1 MLELTA
7 DGLAQVIEH
16 GVRATAP
23 GATPGQFPQIAGLR
37 FSFDPAL
44 PAGDRVRSAI
54 IVNDFG
60 NTIDTLVKDG
70 NVFGDPARK
79 IKVVTL
85 NFLAGGGDAYPFPTL
100 GTNRVDLDT
109 VITAPGQATFT
120 VPGSE
125 QDAFAEYLLTFH
137 PDASTAYFIEDTPV
151 EQDERIQQLNKRD
164 DSIFPPN
171 FKLQLLHASDFEG
184 ATDAT
189 VDAPNFA
196 AVVDALDDTYA
207 NTLILSSGDNF
218 IPGPFLFASEDPSLQ
233 NPLRT
238 AVGTYFSASGQV
250 RPAIGRADIAI
261 LNMIGIQAS
270 VLGNHEFDLGT
281 TELNSQIGVDIRSG
295 GADRRW
301 VGAQFPYLSANLNF
315 SADPN
320 LAYLVTA
327 DGQETSAFQTPA
339 GITANSE
346 KKGLARSAIVTVN
359 GEKIGLVGATTQI
372 LAALSSPGA
381 TQVVGPNSDNM
392 PALAAILQP
401 VIDDLR
407 ASGINK
413 IILLAHLQQIALEQQ
428 LAPLLNGVDIVV
440 AGGSHTLLADN
451 NDRLR
456 TGDAPQ
462 GDYPIVSQ
470 NADGEPCLIVNTLSE
485 YKYLGRLVVDFDDQ
499 GKIDLNSL
507 DDSVNGAYATD
518 TLGVADVWAGDYNA
532 AFTPASKGQRVR
544 DLCNA
549 IRNVIVAKDGNIL
562 GKTNVFLEGRRNAV
576 RTEETNFGNLSAF
589 ANLWQA
595 KQADPAVTISFKNGG
610 GIRQAIGQVF
620 AVGADVELLPPAANP
635 AAGKEEGDISQL
647 DLENSL
653 RFNNRLS
660 VLELTADGVAQ
671 IIEHGVRATAPGAT
685 PGQFPQIGGLRF
697 SFDPA
702 LAAGDR
708 VRSAIIVDEND
719 NALDTIINDGEVFG
733 NPARTIKVVTL
744 NFLAGGGD
752 AYPFPTL
759 GTKRV
764 DLDTVITAP
773 GQATFTVPGSEQDAL
788 AEYLLTFH
796 KDAASAYDVDDTSV
810 GQDQRIQQLNRRG
823 EGIFP
828 IGNFGLLTPPNNF
841 RLVTSPTNAGPV
853 LITWERA
860 DNASNY
866 QWLAD
871 FPGGNFATPLLSFPA
886 DNGGTATSLTNSVQA
901 IDGILGGFG
910 LPAGDSSDIIW
921 TVRAYAFDR
930 RDSLAADE
938 VFTLKLV
945 RDAQI
950 QPFNLLTP
958 ANGSTLTVGG
968 NPNTAFPI
976 TWQTTTS
983 LANGPIRYSWQAG
996 LDSATAVNAPLLA
1009 FPSDNGGA
1017 SPVITFTAGQLDQI
1031 LQSAGLP
1038 IGGSVT
1044 ISWVAKAQVGQFSRF
1059 SNQAFRVT
1067 LLRTGIIGTYEPAE
1081 GNLKLYPN
1089 PTSGLMTIELT
1100 DASTGDYEI
1109 FSNDGRLV
1117 QRGQL
1122 NGNKETIE
1130 VKSLQNGV
1138 YNLTVR
1144 TEKGQY
1150 ATRFTLQK

>member
-1 MLELTA
+1 
-7 DGLAQVIEH
+7 
-16 GVRATAP
+16 
-23 GATPGQFPQIAGLR
+23 
-37 FSFDPAL
+37 
-44 PAGDRVRSAI
+44 
-54 IVNDFG
+54 
-60 NTIDTLVKDG
+60 
-70 NVFGDPARK
+70 
-79 IKVVTL
+79 
-85 NFLAGGGDAYPFPTL
+85 
-100 GTNRVDLDT
+100 
-109 VITAPGQATFT
+109 
-120 VPGSE
+120 
-125 QDAFAEYLLTFH
+125 
-137 PDASTAYFIEDTPV
+137 
-151 EQDERIQQLNKRD
+151 
-164 DSIFPPN
+164 
-171 FKLQLLHASDFEG
+171 LLHASDFEG

-189 VDAPNFA
+189 IDAPNFA
-196 AVVDALDDTYA
+196 AVVDAFDNAYP
-207 NTLILSSGDNF
+207 NTVILASGDCY

-238 AVGTYFSASGQV
+238 AVGTYFTASGQV
-250 RPAIGRADIAI
+250 RAAIGRADIAI
-261 LNMIGIQAS
+261 LNMIGIEAS
-270 VLGNHEFDLGT
+270 ALGNHEFDLGT
-281 TELNSQIGVDIRSG
+281 TEVNSMIGVDIRSG

-301 VGAQFPYLSANLNF
+301 VGAQFPYLSSNLSF
-315 SADPN
+315 ASEPA
-320 LAYLVTA
+320 LSYLVTT
-327 DGQETSAFQTPA
+327 DGREATDFRTPPA
-339 GITANSE
+339 IANNSE
-346 KKGLARSAIVTVN
+346 KKGLARSSVITRN
-359 GEKIGLVGATTQI
+359 GEKIGLVGATTPRLAQI
-372 LAALSSPGA
+372 SSPGN
-381 TQVVGPNSDNM
+381 TQVLNPGAGTDNM
-392 PALAAILQP
+392 ADLASIIQP
-401 VIDDLR
+401 VVDALR
-407 ASGINK
+407 AQGINK
-413 IILLAHLQQIALEQQ
+413 IILMTHLQQLAFEKQ
-428 LAPLLNGVDIVV
+428 LAPLVKGVDIII
-440 AGGSHTLLADN
+440 AGGSHALCADA

-456 TGDAPQ
+456 VGDAIEDQ
-462 GDYPIVSQ
+462 YPIQ
-470 NADGEPCLIVNTLSE
+470 TLNADGEPCLIVNTKSE
-485 YKYLGRLVVDFDDQ
+485 YKYLGRLVVDFDQ
-499 GKIDLNSL
+499 NGVLVPASL
-507 DDSVNGAYATD
+507 DDNINGAYATD
-518 TLGVADVWAGDYNA
+518 TLGVTDVWAGNYAA
-532 AFTPASKGQRVR
+532 AFTPASKGQNVR

-562 GKTNVFLEGRRNAV
+562 GKTNVFLEGRRAFV
-576 RTEETNFGNLSAF
+576 RTQETNFGNLSAD
-589 ANLWQA
+589 ANLWLA
-595 KQADPAVTISFKNGG
+595 KQVDPKVAISFKNGG
-610 GIRQAIGQVF
+610 GIRQAIGQVL
-620 AVGADVELLPPAANP
+620 AVGSDVQLLPPGANP
-635 AAGKEEGDISQL
+635 LAGKEEGDISQL

-685 PGQFPQIGGLRF
+685 PGQFPQVGGVRF
-697 SFDPA
+697 SFDPT
-702 LAAGDR
+702 LPAGDR

-719 NALDTIINDGEVFG
+719 NTLDTIVKDGNVFG
-733 NPARTIKVVTL
+733 NPARKIKVVTL

-752 AYPFPTL
+752 SYPFPTL

-764 DLDTVITAP
+764 DLDTVITTP
-773 GQATFTVPGSEQDAL
+773 GLATFTVPGSEQDAL

-796 KDAASAYDVDDTSV
+796 PDAAKAYDTDDTPVEEDS
-810 GQDQRIQQLNRRG
+810 RIQQLNRRG

-828 IGNFGLLTPPNNF
+828 IGNFGLLSPPDNF
-841 RLVTSPTNAGPV
+841 RLVTSPTNATPV
-853 LITWERA
+853 PITWERA

-871 FPGGNFATPLLSFPA
+871 FPGGNFGTPLLSFPSN
-886 DNGGTATSLTNSVQA
+886 NGGTAEVLTNTVQA

-910 LPAGDSSDIIW
+910 LPAGDSTNIIW
-921 TVRAYAFDR
+921 TVRAYAFNR
-930 RDSLAADE
+930 RDSLGADD

-1038 IGGSVT
+1038 VGGSVT
-1044 ISWVAKAQVGQFSRF
+1044 VSWVAKAQVGQFSRF

-1067 LLRTGIIGTYEPAE
+1067 LVRTGIIGTYEPAE
-1081 GNLKLYPN
+1081 GNLNLYPN
-1089 PTSGLMTIELT
+1089 PTSGLLTIELT
-1100 DASTGDYEI
+1100 EASAGEYEI
-1109 FSNDGRLV
+1109 FSNEGRLV

-1122 NGNKETIE
+1122 SSNKETIE